1 MTCREF
7 LARYSEYLDE
17 RVGPLEAERWR
28 SHAMLCRSCAR
39 YDQVLRDGLERVRE
53 LPDIEP
59 SSDFLPR
66 LQHRLYHLH
75 DDDLESG
82 NRASGGSAAV
92 ALAVAAMLTLLAWSP
107 LIRSQVGG
115 SAGAEDDDRP
125 EVRGVEEAE
134 PTAAREVPSLSPSA
148 VVPYGPPMWT
158 DESGDR
164 GRILIGRDVMLD
176 RGLRSQDWRGTVSF
190 SWPQDLGPDYSSA
203 GFGPAGFAAPG
214 FVTDDVSRF
223 FASPDFGSVRFRSRT
238 FGQAAG
244 LGSSRSWSVEVSG
257 PYSPL
262 IIGPPAFVR
271 GDGQWISVPADRGY
285 APTPR

>member
-75 DDDLESG
+75 DGDLESG

-92 ALAVAAMLTLLAWSP
+92 ALAVAAVLTLLAWSP

-115 SAGAEDDDRP
+115 SAADEEASRAEA
-125 EVRGVEEAE
+125 RGVEEAE
-134 PTAAREVPSLSPSA
+134 PTATREVPSLSPSS
-148 VVPYGPPMWT
+148 VVPYGPPTWT
-158 DESGDR
+158 DALGDR
-164 GRILIGRDVMLD
+164 RRIAVGRDVMLE
-176 RGLRSQDWRGTVSF
+176 RVLRSQDWRGTVTL
-190 SWPQDLGPDYSSA
+190 SWPQELGPGYSPA
-203 GFGPAGFAAPG
+203 GFGAAGFAASG
-214 FVTDDVSRF
+214 FVPDDVSRF
-223 FASPDFGSVRFRSRT
+223 FASPDFSSLGFRSAR
-238 FGQAAG
+238 FGRAG
-244 LGSSRSWSVEVSG
+244 LGSVRSWNVELSG
-257 PYSPL
+257 SYSPL
-262 IIGPPAFVR
+262 IIGPPAFGN
-271 GDGQWISVPADRGY
+271 GDGQWITVPTDRGY
-285 APTPR
+285 APARR